1 MWGLTLKVALKAGTA
16 VAATLGQQP
25 ESPRAGASA
34 SAERRKHTMFRDKS
48 DFEDFPWIIGTGI
61 LSMPDVVTFIRCL
74 IAAVAMLG
82 GYALVFYQVFVKEFI
97 KMINNKTRGYLT
109 ILLLLLVCATTVANA
124 QSEKERIERI
134 AFSSAVFIQAGNYIG
149 SGFFVAHNLI
159 ATNYH
164 VIRGAKNVQAFDA
177 ATREWFAIEGATAI
191 DPYYDLAILKTT
203 NFSGNPLT
211 LGNSDNMENDDTVY
225 VAGYPSGKR
234 SFGKGKVK
242 RLAGIAGCSGSEFE
256 VTTSTR
262 IAPGS
267 SGGPVLNS
275 SGNVIGISVRITALP
290 IPFFTIPVKA
300 FAVRVNHLRDL
311 FNQQSGSVKYRF
323 PTNEALYA
331 CGLNSLGVMRL
342 ERGEYWAAIADFDS
356 IIAHNPGFALAHL
369 NRAVANY
376 QLRRFSEAKSDFN
389 TALSLARS
397 ASLRA
402 ILEEVRNFF

>member
-1 MWGLTLKVALKAGTA
+1 
-16 VAATLGQQP
+16 
-25 ESPRAGASA
+25 
-34 SAERRKHTMFRDKS
+34 
-48 DFEDFPWIIGTGI
+48 
-61 LSMPDVVTFIRCL
+61 
-74 IAAVAMLG
+74 
-82 GYALVFYQVFVKEFI
+82 
-97 KMINNKTRGYLT
+97 MIYNKTRGYFT

-134 AFSSAVFIQAGNYIG
+134 AFNSAVFIKAGKYIG

-164 VIRGAKNVQAFDA
+164 VIKGATNVQAFDA

-191 DPYYDLAILKTT
+191 DPYYDLAILKTR

-211 LGNSDNMENDDTVY
+211 LGNSDKIESGDTVY

-234 SFGKGKVK
+234 SFGKGEVEG
-242 RLAGIAGCSGSEFE
+242 LAGIEGCSGSEFE

-275 SGNVIGISVRITALP
+275 SGNVIGISVRINAIK
-290 IPFFTIPVKA
+290 IPFFKFTIPLKA

-331 CGLNSLGVMRL
+331 CGLNSLGVMRI
-342 ERGEYWAAIADFDS
+342 ESGEYWAAIGDFNR
-356 IIAHNPGFALAHL
+356 IIAHNPRFALAYL

-376 QLRRFSEAKSDFN
+376 QLRRFSEARSDFS

-402 ILEEVRNFF
+402 ILQSVSHLF

>member
-1 MWGLTLKVALKAGTA
+1 MNADSLYDC
-16 VAATLGQQP
+16 P
-25 ESPRAGASA
+25 
-34 SAERRKHTMFRDKS
+34 KHQ
-48 DFEDFPWIIGTGI
+48 E
-61 LSMPDVVTFIRCL
+61 
-74 IAAVAMLG
+74 
-82 GYALVFYQVFVKEFI
+82 KEFVE
-97 KMINNKTRGYLT
+97 MIYNKTIRYFT

-134 AFSSAVFIQAGNYIG
+134 AFNSAVYIRAGNGIG

-164 VIRGAKNVQAFDA
+164 VIKGATNVQALDA
-177 ATREWFAIEGATAI
+177 ATGELFAIEGATAI
-191 DPYYDLAILKTT
+191 DPYYDLAILKTR

-211 LGNSDNMENDDTVY
+211 LGNSDKIKSDDTVY
-225 VAGYPSGKR
+225 VAGYPSGNR

-242 RLAGIAGCSGSEFE
+242 GLAGIEGCSGSEFE

-275 SGNVIGISVRITALP
+275 SGNVIGISVRVIGLK
-290 IPFFTIPVKA
+290 IPFFKMIVSRA

-311 FNQQSGSVKYRF
+311 FHQQSGSVKYRF

-331 CGLNSLGVMRL
+331 CGVNSLGVMRI
-342 ERGEYWAAIADFDS
+342 ERGEYWAAIADFNS
-356 IIAHNPGFALAHL
+356 IIAHNPGFALAYL

-376 QLRRFSEAKSDFN
+376 QLRRFSEARSDFN

-397 ASLRA
+397 AKLRA
-402 ILEEVRNFF
+402 ILEEVNHLF

>member
-1 MWGLTLKVALKAGTA
+1 
-16 VAATLGQQP
+16 
-25 ESPRAGASA
+25 
-34 SAERRKHTMFRDKS
+34 
-48 DFEDFPWIIGTGI
+48 
-61 LSMPDVVTFIRCL
+61 
-74 IAAVAMLG
+74 
-82 GYALVFYQVFVKEFI
+82 
-97 KMINNKTRGYLT
+97 MIYNKTRGYFT

-134 AFSSAVFIQAGNYIG
+134 AFNSAVFIRAGNYIG

-164 VIRGAKNVQAFDA
+164 VIKGATNVQALDA
-177 ATREWFAIEGATAI
+177 ATEEWFAIEGATAI
-191 DPYYDLAILKTT
+191 DPYYDLAILKTR

-211 LGNSDNMENDDTVY
+211 LGNSDKIKSGDTVY

-242 RLAGIAGCSGSEFE
+242 GLAGIEGCSGSEFE

-262 IAPGS
+262 IARGS

-275 SGNVIGISVRITALP
+275 SGNVIGISVRINALK
-290 IPFFTIPVKA
+290 IPFFTIPLKA

-342 ERGEYWAAIADFDS
+342 ERGEYWAAIADFNS
-356 IIAHNPGFALAHL
+356 IIAHNPGFALAYL

-376 QLRRFSEAKSDFN
+376 QLRRFSEARSDFN

-402 ILEEVRNFF
+402 ILEEVRHLF

>member
-1 MWGLTLKVALKAGTA
+1 
-16 VAATLGQQP
+16 
-25 ESPRAGASA
+25 
-34 SAERRKHTMFRDKS
+34 
-48 DFEDFPWIIGTGI
+48 
-61 LSMPDVVTFIRCL
+61 MPDRYETSQMNADSLYDCPKH
-74 IAAVAMLG
+74 
-82 GYALVFYQVFVKEFI
+82 QEKEFVE
-97 KMINNKTRGYLT
+97 MIYNKTIRYFT

-134 AFSSAVFIQAGNYIG
+134 AFNSAVFIRAGNYIG
-149 SGFFVAHNLI
+149 SGFFVAPNLI

-164 VIRGAKNVQAFDA
+164 VIKGATNVQALDA
-177 ATREWFAIEGATAI
+177 ATGEWFAIEGATAI
-191 DPYYDLAILKTT
+191 DPYYDLAILKTR

-211 LGNSDNMENDDTVY
+211 LGNSDKIESDDTVY
-225 VAGYPSGKR
+225 VAGYPDGNR

-242 RLAGIAGCSGSEFE
+242 GLAGIEGCSGSEFE

-275 SGNVIGISVRITALP
+275 SGNVIGISVRVSALQ
-290 IPFFTIPVKA
+290 IPFLNIIVKINRA

-323 PTNEALYA
+323 PTNEALYE
-331 CGLNSLGVMRL
+331 CGRNSLGVMRL
-342 ERGEYWAAIADFDS
+342 ERGEYWAAIADFNS
-356 IIAHNPGFALAHL
+356 IIAHNPGFALAYL

-376 QLRRFSEAKSDFN
+376 QLRRFSEARSDFN
-389 TALSLARS
+389 TALSLARG

-402 ILEEVRNFF
+402 ILQSVRHLF